1 MEGKGLTRYCFETL
15 SKELPLQRVSGLDD
29 VENVKLLNRQE
40 GGGIKIYQG
49 EMIDKVSL
57 VDLNIGPLWGF
68 SFLEEDEE
76 FEREVK
82 EIMNGILPLIRKAV
96 K

>member
-1 MEGKGLTRYCFETL
+1 M
-15 SKELPLQRVSGLDD
+15 P
-29 VENVKLLNRQE
+29 
-40 GGGIKIYQG
+40 
-49 EMIDKVSL
+49 L
-57 VDLNIGPLWGF
+57 VDLNFGPSWGF